1 MDIVSNIAEF
11 ILLFGVLIA
20 TLLIMAF
27 AVHRKVKK
35 QGKKK
40 PSK

>member
-40 PSK
+40 LSK